1 MLYLF
6 SLLLTERDHFPVL
19 SHKKLGEVFFIH
31 GDAHFVPILSLRNI
45 QGPVK
50 VHLEYHGSAI
60 LGYLC
65 ESHCVFLARAVLR
78 RLLLLVPY
86 FEESTQ
92 ILLNSKLSTL
102 EFLMWCQFLVEIE
115 G

>member
-65 ESHCVFLARAVLR
+65 ESHCVFFRSSRPQAPPLAC
-78 RLLLLVPY
+78 
-86 FEESTQ
+86 
-92 ILLNSKLSTL
+92 TL
-102 EFLMWCQFLVEIE
+102 FRGVYSNPPQRQVIYARISYVVSIF

>member
-1 MLYLF
+1 ML
-6 SLLLTERDHFPVL
+6 
-19 SHKKLGEVFFIH
+19 FID
-31 GDAHFVPILSLRNI
+31 GDAHLVPIRSLRNV
-45 QGPVK
+45 QGHVK
-50 VHLEYHGSAI
+50 VHLEYHGSTI

-102 EFLMWCQFLVEIE
+102 EFLMWYQFLVEIE

>member
-31 GDAHFVPILSLRNI
+31 GDAHFVPILSLRNV
-45 QGPVK
+45 QGLVK
-50 VHLEYHGSAI
+50 VHLKYHGSAI
-60 LGYLC
+60 LGNLRKSLC
-65 ESHCVFLARAVLR
+65 IFSSSRPQAPPLAC
-78 RLLLLVPY
+78 
-86 FEESTQ
+86 
-92 ILLNSKLSTL
+92 TL
-102 EFLMWCQFLVEIE
+102 FRGVYSNPPQQQVIYARISYVVSIF